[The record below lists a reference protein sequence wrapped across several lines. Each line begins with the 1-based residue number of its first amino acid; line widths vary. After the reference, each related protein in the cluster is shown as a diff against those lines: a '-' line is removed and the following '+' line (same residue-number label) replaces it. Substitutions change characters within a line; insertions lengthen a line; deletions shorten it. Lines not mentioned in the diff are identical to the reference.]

1 MLYMKRNP
9 PPRRREKKE
18 TGGNVEVLMKTKID
32 DLLKAMN
39 NSRFGLTIAAAKRA
53 RQINNYF
60 RHLGDGLGR
69 EAGPQVTSASNKA
82 LTLALE
88 EIAQEKLD
96 FEIPEDGTK

>member
-1 MLYMKRNP
+1 MLYMKMNP
-9 PPRRREKKE
+9 PPRRRRETK
-18 TGGNVEVLMKTKID
+18 TGGSAEVLMKIKID
-32 DLLKAMN
+32 DLLKAMD

-69 EAGPQVTSASNKA
+69 ETGPQVTSASNKA

-88 EIAQEKLD
+88 EIAQEKLE
-96 FEIPEDGTK
+96 FEMPEDGTK

>member
-1 MLYMKRNP
+1 MLMNP
-9 PPRRREKKE
+9 
-18 TGGNVEVLMKTKID
+18 KID

-69 EAGPQVTSASNKA
+69 DAGPQVTSASNKA

-88 EIAQEKLD
+88 EIAQEKL
-96 FEIPEDGTK
+96 EYEMPEEGTK